1 VDRAQPKFAWLNG
14 ELVPWDNCVVHARTQ
29 GAFWGANVFEGI
41 RAYWNE
47 DKQQLFIYRLHDHL
61 ARLRN
66 SMKCLSMP
74 ATYSDGDITQA
85 CLDVLRANEFRED
98 VHIVVVPYFGM
109 GKNFDPLGYTE
120 DTGMHITALP
130 MPRSPRYHAGAR
142 AAISSWRRISDDTM
156 PPRVKTGAN
165 YHNSRLAQHEANRNG
180 YDTAIFLNSRAT
192 VAECPGACIA
202 MVRDGVL
209 STPPGTSGVLE
220 GITVASIQRLASSHL
235 DIRFERREIDR
246 TELYLA
252 DEVFMCGTLC
262 EIVPI
267 VAIDGKAVS
276 SGLPGKL
283 TRSLQEL
290 YEAEVRLRPG
300 EHASL
305 AVYQSPLGGDLR

>member
-1 VDRAQPKFAWLNG
+1 MEREQPKYAWLNG
-14 ELVPWDNCVVHARTQ
+14 ELVAWDQCVMHARTQ
-29 GAFWGANVFEGI
+29 GAFWGANVFEGL

-47 DKQQLFIYRLHDHL
+47 DKRQLYLYRLHEHL
-61 ARLRN
+61 VRLRG
-66 SMKCLSMP
+66 SMKCLAMP
-74 ATYSDGDITQA
+74 VTYTDEEITRA
-85 CLDVLRANEFRED
+85 CVEVLRANEYRED
-98 VHIVVVPYFGM
+98 VHMVVVPYFGM

-120 DTGMHITALP
+120 DTGLHITALP
-130 MPRSPRYHAGAR
+130 MPRSPRYHAGAK

-156 PPRVKTGAN
+156 PPRIKTGAN

-180 YDTAIFLNSRAT
+180 YDTAIFLNSRGT

-209 STPPGTSGVLE
+209 STPPGTSGLLE
-220 GITVASIQRLASSHL
+220 GITVASAQKLAASHL

-262 EIVPI
+262 EIQPI
-267 VAIDGKAVS
+267 VAIDGKAVAN
-276 SGLPGKL
+276 GLPGTV

-290 YEAEVRLRPG
+290 YEVDVRLHPR
-300 EHASL
+300 EESSL
-305 AVYQSPLGGDLR
+305 AIYR

>member
-1 VDRAQPKFAWLNG
+1 MDREQPKFAWLNG
-14 ELVPWDNCVVHARTQ
+14 ELVAWDDCVVHARTQ

-41 RAYWNE
+41 RAYWN
-47 DKQQLFIYRLHDHL
+47 DDRQQLFIYRLRDHL
-61 ARLRN
+61 ARLRS

-74 ATYSDGDITQA
+74 ATYTDEEITQA
-85 CLDVLRANEFRED
+85 CLQVLRANEYRQD

-130 MPRSPRYHAGAR
+130 MPRSPRYHAGAK
-142 AAISSWRRISDDTM
+142 AAISTWRRIGDDTM
-156 PPRVKTGAN
+156 PPRIKTGAN
-165 YHNSRLAQHEANRNG
+165 YHNSRLAQHEANRHG

-209 STPPGTSGVLE
+209 STPPGTSGLLE
-220 GITVASIQRLASSHL
+220 GITVASIQQLAASHL
-235 DIRFERREIDR
+235 DIGFERREIDR

-276 SGLPGKL
+276 SGLPGKV

-290 YEAEVRLRPG
+290 YEAEVRLHPR
-300 EHASL
+300 EASSL
-305 AVYQSPLGGDLR
+305 AVYR